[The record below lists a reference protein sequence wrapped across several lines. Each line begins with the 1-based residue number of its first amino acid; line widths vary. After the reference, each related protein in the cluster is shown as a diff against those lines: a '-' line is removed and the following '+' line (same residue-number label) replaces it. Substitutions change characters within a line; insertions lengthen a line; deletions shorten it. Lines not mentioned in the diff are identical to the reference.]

1 MATAALE
8 NRLNTFYSAL
18 MDKPTSATS
27 STMVSLETL
36 LDMGLALYEDCQN
49 ANLSHNANVPD
60 FIRRFS
66 TALLDIKESR
76 VNKHD
81 FTHIKPLTKGQ
92 FGTVSIVRSK
102 INNQVYAMKVLEKK
116 HLLRQ
121 RDQSFFME
129 ERDVLIQGNGCE
141 FFPSIHAAFQDE
153 RHLYLVMEYVPG
165 GDLFS
170 LLDRSQNAVLSEA
183 DARFYIA
190 EIILAIN
197 HLHKMGYAH
206 RDIKPQNILI
216 DAKGHIRLADFGS
229 CIRLNKQGMITSQV
243 PVGTCDYISPEVLKA
258 REGNFGYTQAC
269 DWWSLGIVIY
279 EMLYGDPP
287 FYSESI
293 PETYAKIMTY
303 QISLEFD
310 DEINAVSV
318 HAKDLIQR
326 LLCEQDQRL
335 GRDGV
340 ADIMAHPFFEGLD
353 WATMR
358 QVTPPFLP
366 DIKAPDDTSYF
377 SPNDEDSDDNTLGFH
392 TLSRNTFREF
402 RGEQLPFIGYTYSAA
417 VVPAGSTWSLDW
429 VSAGPSFCASTPL
442 SHPCS
447 PHRRRP
453 SEADLQRAPT
463 VGRDDTEHAKTLEDL
478 RKTLEGQ
485 MQEQAQRHQQEKARL
500 EATVAEL
507 EQKVQTLQIP
517 VVPSTQ
523 EVSPDTHGKQSLSPK
538 LNPKPSSTQNA
549 RQPAQELTTLLSKH
563 SADQFKDLV
572 DSLEAKIMALEGQR
586 KTEHH
591 EAKTQLEAIA
601 SHLQEDRVRD
611 STMTQWLEDLR
622 AHSQMLEGDLSAIK
636 QGLSTVA
643 SVKSLLE
650 VQRREESLAV
660 VRSDQEEREIAQLK
674 DRLDEEL
681 TGRQELEQRITE
693 LLSWIQREAGTRTFM
708 ETMLSSAQMARQEA
722 EDRTE
727 SMKQL
732 VHDQQQLIDTLRNR
746 LTGLE
751 KEVEVQKSLNTE
763 LRLNQEQHIREM
775 ETTLQRER
783 GQWEAWAN
791 HLEAEIGYLRKELVF
806 KEQKLQEIVSK
817 LLAVETSKA
826 LTDPNKKNG
835 SGEGEE
841 ERPVARLAG
850 RRSKIKI
857 ENLQKQLV
865 MLERRLSEKEMENLQ
880 LKQMSPSASLA
891 SLPSAASPSGS
902 ASHLPGRP
910 RPISTA
916 GGLGLPDPNPFPPTP
931 LTSMDSIQRPRT
943 PLSTD
948 GGGTPGNRSPSP
960 ALSPTRTKVVSP
972 GGGMSPLHSKAL
984 TAGGHSPALSRPR
997 SHTTLPANDNMY
1009 RVEQTL
1015 GAQHHLQQQQRYH
1028 APAKLVE
1035 PGSPQRHRPLPTHN
1049 KPSRT
1054 FHVHGREPIGADK
1067 STSVVPYRGANQ
1079 PKTYGVTTGAPGG
1092 RFRALTQGPEL
1103 QVATRETSHPPTEAG
1118 MMVTQN
1124 SRKPAKPRPVSFH
1137 APLLQTKGLL
1147 KHPTL
1152 GSTGTP
1158 PRSADDPVLGTA
1170 GANGNGGGSGKPNT
1184 LVATS
1189 GGTGSSLQRFLRF
1202 GTGLGKSTLMA
1213 GKNRGD
1219 SYR

>member
-1 MATAALE
+1 
-8 NRLNTFYSAL
+8 
-18 MDKPTSATS
+18 
-27 STMVSLETL
+27 
-36 LDMGLALYEDCQN
+36 
-49 ANLSHNANVPD
+49 
-60 FIRRFS
+60 
-66 TALLDIKESR
+66 
-76 VNKHD
+76 
-81 FTHIKPLTKGQ
+81 
-92 FGTVSIVRSK
+92 
-102 INNQVYAMKVLEKK
+102 
-116 HLLRQ
+116 
-121 RDQSFFME
+121 ME

-141 FFPSIHAAFQDE
+141 FFPTIHAAFQDE

-216 DAKGHIRLADFGS
+216 DAKGHIKLADFGS
-229 CIRLNKQGMITSQV
+229 CIRLNNKGMITSKV

-310 DEINAVSV
+310 DEVNTVSPQ
-318 HAKDLIQR
+318 AKDLIQR

-353 WATMR
+353 WAAMR
-358 QVTPPFLP
+358 QITPPFLP
-366 DIKAPDDTSYF
+366 DIKTPDDTSYF
-377 SPNDEDSDDNTLGFH
+377 SPNDEDGDDNTLGFH

-402 RGEQLPFIGYTYSAA
+402 RGEQLPFIGYTYSAT

-442 SHPCS
+442 SHPYS

-453 SEADLQRAPT
+453 SETDLQRAPT
-463 VGRDDTEHAKTLEDL
+463 GGRDDTENAKALEDL
-478 RKTLEGQ
+478 RKTFEEQ
-485 MQEQAQRHQQEKARL
+485 MQEQAQRHQQEKVRL
-500 EATVAEL
+500 EATVADL
-507 EQKVQTLQIP
+507 EQKVQTLKIP
-517 VVPSTQ
+517 VEPPTG
-523 EVSPDTHGKQSLSPK
+523 THQKQSLSPT
-538 LNPKPSSTQNA
+538 LNPKSSSTRNSLQSV
-549 RQPAQELTTLLSKH
+549 QELTTLLSKH
-563 SADQFKDLV
+563 SADQFKELV
-572 DSLEAKIMALEGQR
+572 ESLEAKIVTLEGQR

-591 EAKTQLEAIA
+591 ETKIQLEVIA

-622 AHSQMLEGDLSAIK
+622 TQSQMLEGDLSAIK

-643 SVKSLLE
+643 SIKSLLE

-660 VRSDQEEREIAQLK
+660 VHNDQEEREIDQLK
-674 DRLDEEL
+674 GRLDEEL

-746 LTGLE
+746 LVGLE

-763 LRLNQEQHIREM
+763 LRLNQEQHLREM

-791 HLEAEIGYLRKELVF
+791 HLEAEVRYLRKELVF

-817 LLAVETSKA
+817 LLAVETSKT
-826 LTDPNKKNG
+826 LTGSNKKNG
-835 SGEGEE
+835 GDGDE

-850 RRSKIKI
+850 RRSKVKI
-857 ENLQKQLV
+857 ESLQKQLM
-865 MLERRLSEKEMENLQ
+865 MLERRLTEKEIENLQ

-891 SLPSAASPSGS
+891 SLPSAASPNGS
-902 ASHLPGRP
+902 ASHLPTRP
-910 RPISTA
+910 RPLSTAAPLSTA
-916 GGLGLPDPNPFPPTP
+916 GGLGFSDHNPFPPTP
-931 LTSMDSIQRPRT
+931 LTSIDSIQRPRT

-948 GGGTPGNRSPSP
+948 GGTPGNRSPSP
-960 ALSPTRTKVVSP
+960 ALSPTRTQAASP
-972 GGGMSPLHSKAL
+972 GGGMLPLHAKTL
-984 TAGGHSPALSRPR
+984 TAGGHSPALTRPR
-997 SHTTLPANDNMY
+997 SHTMLPAGGNIY
-1009 RVEQTL
+1009 RVEPTS
-1015 GAQHHLQQQQRYH
+1015 GVQQQQQQQHYH
-1028 APAKLVE
+1028 SPADIFN
-1035 PGSPQRHRPLPTHN
+1035 PGSPQRHLPRPLHN

-1054 FHVHGREPIGADK
+1054 FHVYGREPTGGEK
-1067 STSVVPYRGANQ
+1067 STSVVPYRGTNR
-1079 PKTYGVTTGAPGG
+1079 PMSYGVTNGAPGG
-1092 RFRALTQGPEL
+1092 RFRAHTQGPEL
-1103 QVATRETSHPPTEAG
+1103 QVATRETSHLPTDTG

-1124 SRKPAKPRPVSFH
+1124 SQKPAKTRPVSFH

-1158 PRSADDPVLGTA
+1158 PRSADDPLLGTA
-1170 GANGNGGGSGKPNT
+1170 GTNCNGGGPRNPNT
-1184 LVATS
+1184 LVTTS
-1189 GGTGSSLQRFLRF
+1189 AGTGSSLQRFLRF

-1219 SYR
+1219 GQK